1 MENFPPML
9 KPLTFSVSLAVAL
22 GTCSLGMAG
31 HGKSLPSGQCE
42 APSAQCATPSP
53 QGCGDIC
60 GPVEKKH
67 CFSLPHFSMPS
78 LPKCDLFKHK
88 PKCVEYEWV
97 LRKKKSHMF
106 KGLLGGHG
114 GDACGGCG
122 EATYASGQCP
132 SPQGGAWGSGQG
144 GGAVYGSGQ
153 ATGGAWGSGQIG
165 GSGQI
170 PAGQATPPAVPT
182 GDAAPVVP
190 DAPPTTSAPTASN
203 GSLLFLAPAGN

>member
-1 MENFPPML
+1 MEKFPPML

-42 APSAQCATPSP
+42 APSAQCASPSP

-60 GPVEKKH
+60 GPVAKKH
-67 CFSLPHFSMPS
+67 CFSLPHFQMPHISM
-78 LPKCDLFKHK
+78 PKCDLFKHK

-97 LRKKKSHMF
+97 LRKKKSHPF

-122 EATYASGQCP
+122 DPVYATGQTA

-144 GGAVYGSGQ
+144 GSVY
-153 ATGGAWGSGQIG
+153 GSGQIG
-165 GSGQI
+165 GSGQV
-170 PAGQATPPAVPT
+170 PAGQVSPPSVPST
-182 GDAAPVVP
+182 DAAPEVP
-190 DAPPTTSAPTASN
+190 DAPPAASAPTAST

>member
-1 MENFPPML
+1 ML

-42 APSAQCATPSP
+42 APSAQCAAPSP
-53 QGCGDIC
+53 QGCYDPC

-67 CFSLPHFSMPS
+67 CFSLPKFS
-78 LPKCDLFKHK
+78 LPKCDLFAHK
-88 PKCVEYEWV
+88 NKCVEYEWV
-97 LRKKKSHMF
+97 LRKKKSHPF
-106 KGLLGGHG
+106 KGLFAGHGGNACG

-122 EATYASGQCP
+122 EGVYASGQCA
-132 SPQGGAWGSGQG
+132 SPQSGVWATGQG
-144 GGAVYGSGQ
+144 VYGSGQ
-153 ATGGAWGSGQIG
+153 VG

-170 PAGQATPPAVPT
+170 APAGQVVPPAAPA
-182 GDAAPVVP
+182 GDAAGPAP
-190 DAPPTTSAPTASN
+190 DAPPAPAGPTASN